1 MRGRVLIIAGS
12 DSGGGAGLQADLKT
26 VAALGGFGMTAVT
39 ALTAQNTLGVQ
50 GVFPVPIAFLE
61 QQLASV
67 LSDLGAD
74 AIKTGMLHSVEV
86 VTAVALAIR
95 GLGSNVKVVV
105 DPVMVAKG
113 GASLLAAE
121 AQASVLRELCPLA
134 SVITPN
140 APEAEALTGLAVRN
154 HEDQLRAGAALCRMG
169 AQHALIKGGHLEGA
183 TVTDVLVS
191 ADGTNHTWSSPR
203 LKTSSTHGTGCTLA
217 SAIATLLAQGESV
230 QEAVR
235 LARVYVLEAI
245 AQAPGLGQGHGPLN
259 HGWLSSPATIRE
271 TLERKASPRSD

>member
-50 GVFPVPIAFLE
+50 AVFPVPIAFLE

-74 AIKTGMLHSVEV
+74 TIKTGMLHSVEV
-86 VTAVALAIR
+86 VTAVAQAIR
-95 GLGSNVKVVV
+95 GLGSTVKVVV
-105 DPVMVAKG
+105 DPVMIAKG

-121 AQASVLRELCPLA
+121 AKASVLRELCPLA
-134 SVITPN
+134 HVITPN

-154 HEDQLRAGAALCRMG
+154 HADQLLAGEALCRMG
-169 AQHALIKGGHLEGA
+169 AGHALIKGGHLEGA

-203 LKTSSTHGTGCTLA
+203 LKTRSTHGTGCTLA

-259 HGWLSSPATIRE
+259 HGWLNSLTAIRE
-271 TLERKASPRSD
+271 TLERKAVRSSD

>member
-50 GVFPVPIAFLE
+50 AVFPVPIAFLE

-86 VTAVALAIR
+86 VTAVAQAIR
-95 GLGSNVKVVV
+95 GLGSTVKVVV
-105 DPVMVAKG
+105 DPVMIAKG

-121 AQASVLRELCPLA
+121 AKASVLRELCPLA
-134 SVITPN
+134 HVITPN
-140 APEAEALTGLAVRN
+140 APEAEALTECISAG
-154 HEDQLRAGAALCRMG
+154 RAP
-169 AQHALIKGGHLEGA
+169 K
-183 TVTDVLVS
+183 S
-191 ADGTNHTWSSPR
+191 
-203 LKTSSTHGTGCTLA
+203 
-217 SAIATLLAQGESV
+217 
-230 QEAVR
+230 
-235 LARVYVLEAI
+235 
-245 AQAPGLGQGHGPLN
+245 
-259 HGWLSSPATIRE
+259 
-271 TLERKASPRSD
+271 RKW

>member
-86 VTAVALAIR
+86 VTTVAQAIR
-95 GLGSNVKVVV
+95 GLDNNVKVVV

-154 HEDQLRAGAALCRMG
+154 HEDQLRAGTALCRMG
-169 AQHALIKGGHLEGA
+169 AQHALIKGGHLEGD

-191 ADGTNHTWSSPR
+191 ADGTHHTWSSPR
-203 LKTSSTHGTGCTLA
+203 LKTRSTHGTGCTLA
-217 SAIATLLAQGESV
+217 SAIATLLAQGELV